1 MHRSIRTRGRGE
13 RMGRVLSREIKDK
26 LADWPTFSNLLPTIT
41 KRFDDE
47 CPIRSFDS
55 LFREIVQV
63 PYIIEYSLIFA
74 MIARNESRSKKFGNY
89 LGERSQVR
97 AKNRE
102 RRSWREGSK
111 RAFYFG

>member
-1 MHRSIRTRGRGE
+1 
-13 RMGRVLSREIKDK
+13 
-26 LADWPTFSNLLPTIT
+26 
-41 KRFDDE
+41 
-47 CPIRSFDS
+47 
-55 LFREIVQV
+55 
-63 PYIIEYSLIFA
+63 

-89 LGERSQVR
+89 LGKRSQVR